1 MGVAFPDTAHYYS
14 WAELSTQGIQLS
26 TVCTALATAANW
38 ASAQSRS
45 SGVTACS
52 VSQELLKH
60 IALGHLYEPLHFTY
74 NLKTGYHNA
83 AVIRKCIEL
92 LDARALSFPEIRS
105 VALAFTAYDHLDQ
118 KGIEVEERTLIRALK
133 MCGRITAPRRLMQHI
148 HSKQSE
154 GYVEPGRIQ
163 MYEFMDL
170 LPLCVALDTIHL
182 HEARVGTT
190 EKSFRGIYELDDMKA
205 LLMTLDAKRL
215 QHMNKLYRQEQRA
228 QREQRGG
235 SAAVK
240 TFGGADEPWK
250 QQMEAEKSHHQML
263 KQQLQLSAIQLRGAR
278 TRDSLRT
285 SRPTTAPM
293 FPSRPTSHR
302 SLRASSQAARR
313 TCPRSA
319 AAVHA
324 TPAQE
329 TPTTPSAEASDGATA
344 LVSRQMTPAT
354 EKMHLKFAD
363 AVKDHVTSTDEPTL
377 SGTHDQPE
385 KGRWALKKTLG
396 HRFPGYRDHSA
407 PRPLTAP
414 AVTRRVRSVST
425 GNRTTDAWE
434 RLMSSGK

>member
-1 MGVAFPDTAHYYS
+1 MGVSFPDTPHYYT
-14 WAELSTQGIQLS
+14 WAELRI
-26 TVCTALATAANW
+26 LATALGYPRNTIVNCLH
-38 ASAQSRS
+38 SIGYS
-45 SGVTACS
+45 SELGLS
-52 VSQELLKH
+52 SKDLLKH
-60 IALGHLYEPLHFTY
+60 IELGQLYEPLHFTY

-92 LDARALSFPEIRS
+92 LDARVLSFPEIRS

-133 MCGRITAPRRLMQHI
+133 MCGRITAPRRLMQYI

-163 MYEFMDL
+163 I
-170 LPLCVALDTIHL
+170 CVALDTIHL
-182 HEARVGTT
+182 HETRVGTT

-205 LLMTLDAKRL
+205 LLLTLDAKRL
-215 QHMNKLYRQEQRA
+215 EHMNKLYRQEQRA

-240 TFGGADEPWK
+240 AFGGADETWK
-250 QQMEAEKSHHQML
+250 QQMEAEKLHHQML

-313 TCPRSA
+313 TSPRS

-329 TPTTPSAEASDGATA
+329 TPATPSADAPAGTTA

-363 AVKDHVTSTDEPTL
+363 AVKDHVTSTNEPAI
-377 SGTHDQPE
+377 SGTRNQPE
-385 KGRWALKKTLG
+385 KDRWAQKKTLG

-425 GNRTTDAWE
+425 GHRTTDAWE